1 MIPYGPTKDVPTIQ
15 TIWNRLQTFNCE
27 LFQRPKVG
35 VSELASSV
43 QNNVESLL
51 GKNHKLV
58 NNKKIKK
65 LLDKLEPLSQSL
77 KPLEKGSRTMVQEFH
92 VVDMLKQFFKDH
104 EDSLDIINE
113 AFVIGSSLYTM
124 AIQILVSRALFQD
137 PEQYSRLL
145 PMNIPSS
152 KTFKHDPS
160 VKGMKRF
167 LVENIVSRSR
177 GLTPSKYHPNDL
189 LA

>member
-1 MIPYGPTKDVPTIQ
+1 MTPYGPTKDVPTIQ

-51 GKNHKLV
+51 GKNYKV
-58 NNKKIKK
+58 NKKIKK

-92 VVDMLKQFFKDH
+92 VVDMLKQFFKDD

-113 AFVIGSSLYTM
+113 AFVIGSSLSTM

-137 PEQYSRLL
+137 PEQYC
-145 PMNIPSS
+145 
-152 KTFKHDPS
+152 
-160 VKGMKRF
+160 
-167 LVENIVSRSR
+167 
-177 GLTPSKYHPNDL
+177 
-189 LA
+189 